1 MNYLGLNAIFIGALV
16 LLSIPVFKQLPWRAI
31 GLATA
36 TLLVITAVF
45 DNLIIGL
52 GIVAYDEALI
62 SGIKIGLAPIEDFAY
77 SLAAPLIISLSMEYI
92 KVLRWKP

>member
-1 MNYLGLNAIFIGALV
+1 MNYLALNAIFLGALA
-16 LLSIPVFKQLPWRAI
+16 LLTIPVFKQLPWRPI

-36 TLLVITAVF
+36 ALLAITAIF
-45 DNLIIGL
+45 DNVIIGL
-52 GIVAYDEALI
+52 GIVAYDESKI

-77 SLAAPLIISLSMEYI
+77 SLAAPILISLVMEYI

>member
-1 MNYLGLNAIFIGALV
+1 MNYLGLNAIFMTALA
-16 LLSIPVFKQLPWRAI
+16 LLAVPVFKQLPWRAI
-31 GLATA
+31 GLATVA
-36 TLLVITAVF
+36 LLLITAVF

>member
-1 MNYLGLNAIFIGALV
+1 MNYLGLNAIFMTALA
-16 LLSIPVFKQLPWRAI
+16 LLAVPMFKQLPWRAI
-31 GLATA
+31 GLATVA
-36 TLLVITAVF
+36 LLLITAVF